1 MVVPYKTEEVSKK
14 EQVRQMF
21 DTIAPKYDF
30 LNHFLSAGIDKRW
43 RKKVC
48 KIVSETQPLC
58 ILDMASGTGD
68 LALAMSRLE
77 PKPTKIIGIDL
88 SEKMLE
94 VGRKKVT
101 EKGLTEIIAFQSGD
115 AEAIEEEK
123 DSFDVVTCAFGV
135 RNFENVPQGL
145 SEFYRVLKPKGRLV
159 ILELS
164 LPTNPLCRGVYNIY
178 FRHVLPL
185 WGKLFSKDKS
195 AYQYLPESVIKF
207 PKRENFLQ
215 TLEKIGFGKVYAKPL
230 TFGIATIFVA
240 EK

>member
-1 MVVPYKTEEVSKK
+1 MVVPYKTEDAPKK

-30 LNHFLSAGIDKRW
+30 LNHFLSAGIDKKW

-48 KIVSETQPLC
+48 EIVNATQPLS

-68 LALAMSRLE
+68 LALAMSKSE

-94 VGRKKVT
+94 VARKKVAA
-101 EKGLTEIIAFQSGD
+101 KGLTEVISFQAGD
-115 AEAIEEEK
+115 AEAIEEK
-123 DSFDVVTCAFGV
+123 NDSFDVVTCAFGV
-135 RNFENVPQGL
+135 RNFENIPQGL
-145 SEFYRVLKPKGRLV
+145 SEFHRVLKSQGRLV

-164 LPTNPLCRGVYNIY
+164 LPTNPLCRGVYNLY
-178 FRHVLPL
+178 FRHVLPW
-185 WGKLFSKDKS
+185 WGKWFSKDKS

-207 PKRENFLQ
+207 PKRGDFLAMLENA
-215 TLEKIGFGKVYAKPL
+215 GFSKADAKPL
-230 TFGIATIFVA
+230 TFGVATIFIA